1 MRLPRDIDGPRLVK
15 ALSVLGYEPTRQK
28 GSHIRVTTRR
38 DGENHEVIPLA
49 SSDQDRHA
57 RQHPQANRRT
67 PPADCRRIAGDAG
80 FIS

>member
-38 DGENHEVIPLA
+38 DGENHEVIPWHHPIKTGTLA
-49 SSDQDRHA
+49 SILK
-57 RQHPQANRRT
+57 
-67 PPADCRRIAGDAG
+67 RIAAHHRLTVEELLEMLDL
-80 FIS
+80 

>member
-38 DGENHEVIPLA
+38 DGENHEVIPWHHPIKTGTLA
-49 SSDQDRHA
+49 SILK
-57 RQHPQANRRT
+57 
-67 PPADCRRIAGDAG
+67 RIAAHHRLTVEELLEILDL
-80 FIS
+80 